1 MPFISGTC
9 FLIASST
16 PAFNV
21 IGDIGHVSQEPSNS
35 KLTMFLLS
43 IDMTFISPPSA
54 INMALFHLSLTQLYQ
69 LNFFHSY
76 CKNNII

>member
-54 INMALFHLSLTQLYQ
+54 IKYGLISSIADSTLSIKLVSLV
-69 LNFFHSY
+69 L
-76 CKNNII
+76 